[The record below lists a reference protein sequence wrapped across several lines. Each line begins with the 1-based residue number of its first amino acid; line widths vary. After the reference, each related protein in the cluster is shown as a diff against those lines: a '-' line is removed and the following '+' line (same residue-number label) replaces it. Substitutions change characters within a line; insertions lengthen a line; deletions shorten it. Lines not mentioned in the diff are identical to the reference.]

1 MIKIVMIMHI
11 INDDQNCNDHAHY
24 KRWSKL
30 KWSCTLK
37 TMIKIVMFMHII
49 DDDQNCNDHAHYKRL
64 SKL

>member
-24 KRWSKL
+24 E
-30 KWSCTLK
+30 
-37 TMIKIVMFMHII
+37 
-49 DDDQNCNDHAHYKRL
+49 HYKRL